1 MEENKREQGTDNE
14 IVRVNQFALTIL
26 FIIDI
31 FLVVGYVREGIVG
44 NISQVFAGVF
54 VTWVL
59 ISMGVSFFVYFREKE
74 STVLKHVMMVG
85 FGVVYAMALLGA
97 RNDHVFVMVFPV
109 AIVFILYYD
118 LAYMIRASI
127 VVMLLNII
135 YAVKF
140 YVIEGHMPSGAP
152 VEMAGVL
159 LHLASIMVFLLGVVL
174 TTKISNQVNANK
186 LRTIKREKERTD
198 QLLNNVFKMTA
209 SVQKNSTA
217 AAELIK
223 KLNEAAGVT
232 SRALNEISAGN
243 SSNAESIE
251 KQTVMTNNIQQMIN
265 TTKNMSEEMMS
276 YAKAS
281 IEAVDG
287 GRSSMDTLKE
297 KADQIDNST
306 RVVSES
312 MNVLAQNA
320 GKVGE
325 ITKEIFSISSQT
337 NLLALNASIE
347 SARAGDAGRGFS
359 VVAEQIRVLADQ
371 TRGLTQNI
379 SEIVSE
385 LQQNADSAREIV
397 ADVIEATKEER
408 DMITV
413 SENSFNDIYLK
424 IQDLNQ
430 NVETIHG
437 QVNEVLESNNMIVDS
452 ISQISAVSE
461 QVAANATEAAAH
473 GESSMHQAEEA
484 KKIMDKL
491 FKYTE
496 ELERYMRS

>member
-1 MEENKREQGTDNE
+1 MLDN
-14 IVRVNQFALTIL
+14 
-26 FIIDI
+26 
-31 FLVVGYVREGIVG
+31 
-44 NISQVFAGVF
+44 
-54 VTWVL
+54 
-59 ISMGVSFFVYFREKE
+59 
-74 STVLKHVMMVG
+74 VLKV
-85 FGVVYAMALLGA
+85 
-97 RNDHVFVMVFPV
+97 
-109 AIVFILYYD
+109 
-118 LAYMIRASI
+118 
-127 VVMLLNII
+127 
-135 YAVKF
+135 
-140 YVIEGHMPSGAP
+140 
-152 VEMAGVL
+152 
-159 LHLASIMVFLLGVVL
+159 
-174 TTKISNQVNANK
+174 
-186 LRTIKREKERTD
+186 
-198 QLLNNVFKMTA
+198 TA
-209 SVQKNSTA
+209 SVQENSA
-217 AAELIK
+217 AASELIK
-223 KLNEAAGVT
+223 KLNKAAGVT

-265 TTKNMSEEMMS
+265 TTQSMSEEMMS

-281 IEAVDG
+281 IKAVNG
-287 GRSSMDTLKE
+287 GRASMDTLKE

-347 SARAGDAGRGFS
+347 SARAGDAGKGFA
-359 VVAEQIRVLADQ
+359 VVAEQIRALAEQ

-379 SEIVSE
+379 GEIVSE
-385 LQQNADSAREIV
+385 LQQNADNAQEIV

-413 SENSFNDIYLK
+413 SENSFNDIYQK

-461 QVAANATEAAAH
+461 QVAANTMEAAAH
-473 GESSMHQAEEA
+473 GENSMHQAEEA
-484 KKIMDKL
+484 KKLMDKL
-491 FKYTE
+491 YEHTK
-496 ELERYMRS
+496 ELERYMV

>member
-1 MEENKREQGTDNE
+1 MEDNKKEQGTNNE
-14 IVRVNQFALTIL
+14 IARVNRFALTIL
-26 FIIDI
+26 TIIDF
-31 FLVVGYVREGIVG
+31 FLVAGYMREGIAG
-44 NISQVFAGVF
+44 NISRVFAGVF
-54 VTWVL
+54 VAWVI
-59 ISMGVSFFVYFREKE
+59 ISMTASFLVYFRNKE
-74 STVLKHVMMVG
+74 STILKHVMMAG
-85 FGVVYAMALLGA
+85 YGVVYAMALLGA
-97 RNDHVFVMVFPV
+97 GNDHVFVMVFPV

-118 LAYMIRASI
+118 LAYMVRSSI
-127 VVMLLNII
+127 VVLLLNVI

-140 YVIEGHMPSGAP
+140 YVIEGHMPSGAQ
-152 VEMAGVL
+152 VEVAGVL
-159 LHLASIMVFLLGVVL
+159 LHLASIIVFLLGVVL
-174 TTKISNQVNANK
+174 TTKISNQVNADK

-198 QLLNNVFKMTA
+198 RLLDNVLKVTA
-209 SVQKNSTA
+209 SVQENSA
-217 AAELIK
+217 AASELIE
-223 KLNEAAGVT
+223 KLNKAAGVT

-265 TTKNMSEEMMS
+265 TTQSMSEEMMS

-281 IEAVDG
+281 IKAVNG
-287 GRSSMDTLKE
+287 GRASMDTLKE

-347 SARAGDAGRGFS
+347 SARAGDAGKGFA
-359 VVAEQIRVLADQ
+359 VVAEQIRALAEQ

-379 SEIVSE
+379 GEIVSE
-385 LQQNADSAREIV
+385 LQQNADNAQEIV

-413 SENSFNDIYLK
+413 SENSFNDIYQK

-461 QVAANATEAAAH
+461 QVAANTMEAAAH
-473 GESSMHQAEEA
+473 GENSMHQAEEA
-484 KKIMDKL
+484 KKLMDKL
-491 FKYTE
+491 YEHTK
-496 ELERYMRS
+496 ELERYMV

>member
-1 MEENKREQGTDNE
+1 M
-14 IVRVNQFALTIL
+14 
-26 FIIDI
+26 
-31 FLVVGYVREGIVG
+31 
-44 NISQVFAGVF
+44 
-54 VTWVL
+54 
-59 ISMGVSFFVYFREKE
+59 
-74 STVLKHVMMVG
+74 
-85 FGVVYAMALLGA
+85 
-97 RNDHVFVMVFPV
+97 
-109 AIVFILYYD
+109 
-118 LAYMIRASI
+118 
-127 VVMLLNII
+127 
-135 YAVKF
+135 
-140 YVIEGHMPSGAP
+140 
-152 VEMAGVL
+152 
-159 LHLASIMVFLLGVVL
+159 
-174 TTKISNQVNANK
+174 
-186 LRTIKREKERTD
+186 
-198 QLLNNVFKMTA
+198 
-209 SVQKNSTA
+209 
-217 AAELIK
+217 
-223 KLNEAAGVT
+223 
-232 SRALNEISAGN
+232 NEISAGN